1 MNYNIM
7 NRNEICHSCQ
17 IEDVD
22 EEEQNARIEFTTKIN
37 ELIDE
42 ADTYAISVWSELS
55 RHQQSE
61 WANYIGKLRVVQLSN
76 MTTELPDPPKRL
88 DTLKM

>member
-1 MNYNIM
+1 M

-17 IEDVD
+17 VVD

>member
-1 MNYNIM
+1 M

-61 WANYIGKLRVVQLSN
+61 WANYIGNLRVVQQSN

>member
-1 MNYNIM
+1 M
-7 NRNEICHSCQ
+7 NRHDICISCQ
-17 IEDVD
+17 IVD
-22 EEEQNARIEFTTKIN
+22 EDDEERNARNTKIN

-61 WANYIGKLRVVQLSN
+61 WANYICKLR
-76 MTTELPDPPKRL
+76 TTHFLFDKTEFPKPPKRL